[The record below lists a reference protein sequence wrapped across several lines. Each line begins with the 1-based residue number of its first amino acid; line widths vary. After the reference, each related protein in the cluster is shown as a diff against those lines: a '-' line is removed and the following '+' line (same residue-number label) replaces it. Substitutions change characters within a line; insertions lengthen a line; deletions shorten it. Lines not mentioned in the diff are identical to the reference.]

1 MLTETPSD
9 ASDYEA
15 KIKVLNEELKR
26 RKLEAEGLKKEQKK
40 RRKDR
45 MREQEASLK
54 RQIEVLAQVERDGGQ
69 MRKRWWSNEKIRS
82 FRWLKWRK

>member
-1 MLTETPSD
+1 LVLYYLQYYVPFPCAETPSD

-15 KIKVLNEELKR
+15 RIKFLNEELKR

-45 MREQEASLK
+45 MKEKEAELNQ
-54 RQIEVLAQVERDGGQ
+54 QIAVGPPSAAMLVSCITLVL
-69 MRKRWWSNEKIRS
+69 
-82 FRWLKWRK
+82 L

>member
-1 MLTETPSD
+1 MATETPSD
-9 ASDYEA
+9 ASDYEV

-40 RRKDR
+40 RRKDK

-54 RQIEVLAQVERDGGQ
+54 RQIEVLTV
-69 MRKRWWSNEKIRS
+69 IRNS
-82 FRWLKWRK
+82 TLYSLDVYMCVCVISQLTVKQS